1 MDEEGL
7 PRQARTTYRDGL
19 ERVPSLAVEKQDKIA
34 VKIGLH
40 EVSDLRWPKQ
50 VLAGDG
56 ARESTAVPLPRLP
69 WSGAAIEVP
78 LGASAARGVER
89 VTRLRKI
96 FGYGVAPVVILLFV
110 VADVLLLWG
119 RIGDLRPPGG
129 LFLVLGVVGVLLI
142 LTGLI
147 PDAVARST
155 GTPYVTR
162 NQLRFPAARPDVVE
176 QLVKLNPKA
185 TIGTV

>member
-1 MDEEGL
+1 MREDYGVKRELHTGTAGPGSL
-7 PRQARTTYRDGL
+7 
-19 ERVPSLAVEKQDKIA
+19 LAVEKPDTTA
-34 VKIGLH
+34 VRIGLH

-50 VLAGDG
+50 PLAGDG
-56 ARESTAVPLPRLP
+56 AREATAVPLPRLP
-69 WSGAAIEVP
+69 WSATAIEVP

-89 VTRLRKI
+89 VTRLRRI

-110 VADVLLLWG
+110 AADVLLLWG
-119 RIGDLRPPGG
+119 RLGDLRPAGWV
-129 LFLVLGVVGVLLI
+129 FLVMGVVGVLLI

-147 PDAVARST
+147 PDAVARAT

-162 NQLRFPAARPDVVE
+162 GQLRFPAARADVVR

-185 TIGTV
+185 TIQTT